1 MKGFQAMSEGVKLKR
16 SMGIWSGL
24 SLVIGTVIG
33 SGVFF
38 KQASVLE
45 QAGSTTAGLA
55 AWIVGGIIT
64 LAAGLTISEVAARL
78 PKTGGLYSYI
88 ESLYG
93 SAAGFLTG
101 WMQVI
106 VYAPAVI
113 ASIGG
118 YAAFLT
124 ANFLGLPSEAT
135 RWITI
140 SYILLVVL
148 INVLENRITAAFQMI
163 TTSIKMIPIVLLIGY
178 GLFFGNVDA
187 LGQTVQQL
195 SSTTQGG
202 FGMAI
207 LATLFAYDGWIL
219 LSNLAGE
226 LKNPRRDMPRSIVY
240 GVTIIVLAY
249 VGVTYAVYRALPAEE
264 IIRLQNN
271 STFVMATQA
280 FGDFGGR
287 ALSITIIISMW
298 GTLNGKMIAFPR
310 MAYAMSK
317 DGLFPKYLS
326 RLNAKTQEPIAAI
339 LTVAGMA
346 MSIAFFTTSADR
358 LSDIAIFTIW
368 IFYTAAFFGIFILRH
383 RSKKNPDTQEA
394 PLFKAPLYPL
404 TPLVAISGAF
414 FVLFSTLQYDLQNVL
429 LSMCLVG
436 LGLPVYY
443 YYRKKNNLK

>member
-1 MKGFQAMSEGVKLKR
+1 MSEGVKLKR
-16 SMGIWSGL
+16 SMGLWSGL

-124 ANFLGLPSEAT
+124 ANFLGLPTEAA

-140 SYILLVVL
+140 SYIMLVVL
-148 INVLENRITAAFQMI
+148 INVLENRVTAAFQVI

-178 GLFFGNVDA
+178 GLFFGQVDA
-187 LGQTVQQL
+187 LGQTVTQL
-195 SSTTQGG
+195 TSTAKGG
-202 FGMAI
+202 FGMAV

-240 GVTIIVLAY
+240 GVSIIVLAY
-249 VGVTYAVYRALPAEE
+249 VGVTYAVYRALPAEQ
-264 IIRLQNN
+264 IIALQNN

-280 FGDFGGR
+280 FGEFGGR

-339 LTVAGMA
+339 LSVAAIA
-346 MSIAFFTTSADR
+346 MSIALFTNSADR

-368 IFYTAAFFGIFILRH
+368 IFYTAAFFGIFILR
-383 RSKKNPDTQEA
+383 RQSKKNPDTQEA
-394 PLFKAPLYPL
+394 PLFKTPLYPI
-404 TPLVAISGAF
+404 TPLVAIGGAM
-414 FVLFSTLQYDLQNVL
+414 FVLISTLQSDFQSVMI
-429 LSMCLVG
+429 SMVMVG
-436 LGLPVYY
+436 LGLPVYH
-443 YYRKKNNLK
+443 YYRKKNNVQ